1 MRKIG
6 KLLRVLSTVTVVAIM
21 TFSLVT
27 DKVSQLRHD
36 AVLGRIEKRT
46 GCKVIEI
53 VHKPRR
59 GLFGVVPAYLTNED
73 ADRVIG
79 QLNKLSARDKI
90 LLILHTGGGEL
101 LAAYRIANSLKRHG
115 GEVTVAVPY
124 MAMSAGTLI
133 ALSADRILMGKNA
146 VLGPVDPQFVADG
159 RVYPAVSMLKIPEHK
174 KYDSINDNTLTL
186 IDQAQKAIN
195 QVHTMIEFLV
205 GKEHPGLARL
215 KARLV
220 GQMTHDYPIFCDEAI
235 QLGLPVE
242 TDISKDLYELINL
255 AR

>member
-1 MRKIG
+1 MGKIG
-6 KLLRVLSTVTVVAIM
+6 KLMRVLSTVTVVAIM
-21 TFSLVT
+21 TFSLIT

-36 AVLGRIEKRT
+36 TVLSKIEKRT

-59 GLFGVVPAYLTNED
+59 GLFGVVQAYLTNED
-73 ADRVIG
+73 ADRVID
-79 QLNKLSARDKI
+79 QLNKLSAKDKI
-90 LLILHTGGGEL
+90 LLVLHTGGGEL
-101 LAAYRIANSLKRHG
+101 LAAYRIANSLKMHE

-133 ALSADRILMGKNA
+133 ALSADKILMGQNA

-159 RVYPAVSMLKIPEHK
+159 RVYPAVSMLKIPWYK
-174 KYDSINDNTLTL
+174 KYDSINDNTITL

-195 QVHTMIEFLV
+195 QVHAMIELMV
-205 GKEHPGLARL
+205 GKEHPGLAKL
-215 KARLV
+215 KTRLV
-220 GQMTHDYPIFCDEAI
+220 GQMTHDYPIFCNEAI
-235 QLGLPVE
+235 QLGLPVK
-242 TDISKDLYELINL
+242 TDIPKEFYELINL